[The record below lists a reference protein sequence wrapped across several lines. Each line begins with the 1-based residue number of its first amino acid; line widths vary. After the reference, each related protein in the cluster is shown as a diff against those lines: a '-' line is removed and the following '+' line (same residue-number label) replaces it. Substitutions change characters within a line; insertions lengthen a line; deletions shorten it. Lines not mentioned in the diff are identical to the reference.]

1 MLPRLLAYNNQP
13 LLVKYSDSLER
24 EWRDRQLMER
34 VEALNMGLEVGWR
47 GAPPTVQYAENTVH
61 TTSQHHLP
69 FDKLLSEIESTFVQC
84 ELEHQNKIPTQNK
97 SWPNG
102 WSGELV
108 DSASAIRK
116 CVHVIR
122 IAKTAIAKGVINGD
136 YLRKSWENVNEKIET
151 APP

>member
-1 MLPRLLAYNNQP
+1 
-13 LLVKYSDSLER
+13 
-24 EWRDRQLMER
+24 MER

-47 GAPPTVQYAENTVH
+47 GAPPTAQHAENTAN
-61 TTSQHHLP
+61 TTPQNHLP
-69 FDKLLSEIESTFVQC
+69 FDKLLSEIESTLVQC

-122 IAKTAIAKGVINGD
+122 MAKTAIAKGEINRD
-136 YLRKSWENVNEKIET
+136 YHR
-151 APP
+151 